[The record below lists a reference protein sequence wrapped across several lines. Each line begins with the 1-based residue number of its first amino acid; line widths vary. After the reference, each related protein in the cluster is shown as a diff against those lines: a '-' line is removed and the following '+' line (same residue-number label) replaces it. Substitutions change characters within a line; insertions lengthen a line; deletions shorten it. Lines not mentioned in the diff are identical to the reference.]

1 MMGLGGFEP
10 WLEMAIMV
18 GVAGLLG
25 YLLHSTLMSVKLTR
39 LRALEIEHANLH
51 VERANSTIERD
62 TLRARGDVLQSERD
76 ELAGDLEETS
86 VRLERTQLAL
96 AAFGGDVAVLRRWQE
111 GTDLQLTMLRDEIA
125 RLRVETAAAQ
135 VVGSVREA
143 TTGRAVVDGLATV
156 VAPPHPPAND
166 SAKPE
171 PPPVRP
177 VDSFIGRMPD
187 DLTVIM
193 GVDFEVAAL
202 LRAAGIRTWSDLAR
216 RTPERLRIL
225 LASTGGSGA
234 ERDPS
239 SWPEQARLATAGRW
253 RQLRQMQNRL
263 AQPKR

>member
-1 MMGLGGFEP
+1 MMEFGDIEP

-18 GVAGLLG
+18 GVAGGLG
-25 YLLHSTLMSVKLTR
+25 YLLHSTLMSSRLVR
-39 LRALEIEHANLH
+39 LRELEVEHANLH
-51 VERANSTIERD
+51 VERAAAAIERD
-62 TLRARGDVLQSERD
+62 TLRARGDGLQGERD
-76 ELAGDLEETS
+76 ELSGELEETS
-86 VRLERTQLAL
+86 ARLERTQLAL

-111 GTDLQLTMLRDEIA
+111 GTDLQLATLRDEIA
-125 RLRVETAAAQ
+125 RLRAEAAQ
-135 VVGSVREA
+135 IAVPMREA
-143 TTGRAVVDGLATV
+143 TTGRAVVDGLATAV
-156 VAPPHPPAND
+156 VASHPPAND
-166 SAKPE
+166 SARPE
-171 PPPVRP
+171 PPAPRP

-225 LASTGGSGA
+225 LASTGGAGA

-263 AQPKR
+263 AQARR